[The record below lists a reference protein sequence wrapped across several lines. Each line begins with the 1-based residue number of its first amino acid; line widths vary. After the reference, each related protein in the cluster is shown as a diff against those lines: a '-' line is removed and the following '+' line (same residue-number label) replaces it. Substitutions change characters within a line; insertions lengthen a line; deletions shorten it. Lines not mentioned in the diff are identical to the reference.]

1 MASNNPYKA
10 MKMKYLVFCLA
21 TVFVCFSGRAI
32 EQKEQEQIHGL
43 HLANGRQSTRISFE
57 LHSNLIIVPVR
68 INKSDTLRFVLD
80 TGVGSTILTDV
91 AVAQKLGMKSVR
103 KMKIEG
109 MGNGKSIAADVTIG
123 NTLKMGKMQGFKHNI
138 VVMDSEIL
146 RLSEVVGTP
155 IHGIFG
161 YEIFNKFVVTID
173 FQRQELTLT
182 TPVKYKY
189 TAKQGDRFP
198 IVIEKTKPY
207 LDAVTVVS
215 NDRELPIRVVLDT
228 GAGHALM
235 LNTSVSN
242 IQLPQKVVK
251 SQLGV
256 GLAGVINGHI
266 GRLPKVRIGQF
277 ELNDVLTTFPDSS
290 AFGMKLT
297 DQSPHRDGNMG
308 GELLSRFKVTF
319 NYEAGYIVLKPNKKR
334 FKERFEH
341 DMSGMDVRAK
351 GKGFRQFFVENV
363 IEGSPAFQ
371 AGLQEGDEVLLINS
385 QSVETMGLPD
395 IYRMFQRREGKEM
408 HVVVRRNGRLVSAN
422 FALKRII

>member
-1 MASNNPYKA
+1 
-10 MKMKYLVFCLA
+10 MKIHYVFFGIALL
-21 TVFVCFSGRAI
+21 FVCLVVQAI
-32 EQKEQEQIHGL
+32 KPKEKEQIHGL
-43 HLANGRQSTRISFE
+43 HLTNGRQSTRILFE

-68 INKSDTLRFVLD
+68 INNSDTLRFILD
-80 TGVGSTILTDV
+80 TGVGSTILTDA

-103 KMKIEG
+103 KMTIEG
-109 MGNGKSIAADVTIG
+109 MGNGKARAADVTVG
-123 NTLKMGKMQGFKHNI
+123 NTLKMGKMQGFRHNI
-138 VVMDSEIL
+138 VVMDSDFL

-161 YEIFNKFVVTID
+161 YEIFQKFVVTID
-173 FQRQELTLT
+173 FHKQELTLT
-182 TPVKYKY
+182 LPEKYKY
-189 TAKQGDRFP
+189 TAGQGDRFP
-198 IVIEKTKPY
+198 IVIERTKPY
-207 LDAVTVVS
+207 LDAVTVVT
-215 NDRELPIRVVLDT
+215 NDRELPLRVVLDT

-251 SQLGV
+251 SQLGI

-266 GRLPKVRIGQF
+266 GRLPKVRIGQY

-297 DQSPHRDGNMG
+297 DQAPHRDGTLG
-308 GELLSRFKVTF
+308 GEFLSRFKVTF
-319 NYEAGYIVLKPNKKR
+319 HYEAGYIVLKPNKKR
-334 FKERFEH
+334 FHERFEH

-363 IEGSPAFQ
+363 LEGSPAFH

-385 QSVETMGLPD
+385 HSVETMGLAD
-395 IYRMFQRREGKEM
+395 LYRMFQRKEGKEM
-408 HVVVRRNGRLVSAN
+408 HVVVRRHGRLVSAN